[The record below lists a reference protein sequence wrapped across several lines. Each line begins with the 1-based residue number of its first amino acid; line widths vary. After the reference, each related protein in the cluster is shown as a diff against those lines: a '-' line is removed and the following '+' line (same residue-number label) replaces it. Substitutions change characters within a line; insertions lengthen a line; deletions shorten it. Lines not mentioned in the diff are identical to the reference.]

1 MNVWSVVCDGSID
14 RKLEAGIH
22 EKKDAAELV
31 LDGHLLGE
39 TPVEVNLHELLR
51 LAQAEFKSVKTIDED
66 ELKKG
71 WPRLR
76 AALGRAFLDW
86 KGKFRIEVDRSQKS
100 VTVAMNGRLPSNVK
114 TSLSWRQL
122 FLRRKSTSQ

>member
-1 MNVWSVVCDGSID
+1 
-14 RKLEAGIH
+14 
-22 EKKDAAELV
+22 V

-39 TPVEVNLHELLR
+39 TPAEVNLHELLR
-51 LAQAEFKSVKTIDED
+51 LAQSEFKSVKTIDED
-66 ELKKG
+66 ELKQG

-76 AALGRAFLDW
+76 AALGMAFLDW

>member
-1 MNVWSVVCDGSID
+1 
-14 RKLEAGIH
+14 
-22 EKKDAAELV
+22 LV
-31 LDGHLLGE
+31 FASHLFSE
-39 TPVEVNLHELLR
+39 SPAEVNLHELLR
-51 LAQAEFKSVKTIDED
+51 LAQTEFKSVKTMDEE
-66 ELKKG
+66 ELKQG
-71 WPRLR
+71 WPHLR
-76 AALGRAFLDW
+76 AALGKAFFDW